1 MFVQYLVDS
10 DQKKIKIQLS
20 DPLLKNTGLHSSSAL
35 TVLDSLQLIQV
46 LIMGNTGKK
55 VAAEM

>member
-35 TVLDSLQLIQV
+35 TVLDSLQ
-46 LIMGNTGKK
+46 
-55 VAAEM
+55 